1 VVDKLKIIA
10 QTLKGYGLHD
20 DGVLVEKAALA
31 LEQAHTM
38 LRGHEA
44 AGKHLMGVL
53 DTWKA
58 RAEGA
63 EEALRK
69 ARTVKR
75 PPPDDEITGKAKK

>member
-1 VVDKLKIIA
+1 MVNKLKIIA

-31 LEQAHTM
+31 LEQAHTTIKAHVGT
-38 LRGHEA
+38 LE
-44 AGKHLMGVL
+44 
-53 DTWKA
+53 TWKA

-75 PPPDDEITGKAKK
+75 PPPDDEITGTGKK